1 MPEAVSHPI
10 GILGGTFDP
19 VHNAHLALAHAAL
32 DRLGLG
38 AVLWIPAGQP
48 PHRNTPRATATDRLA
63 MVRLAIAAAPRFLL
77 DASEVNSQSASYTV
91 HTLTRLR
98 QQQGPAR
105 PLVLLMG
112 ADAFLKL
119 PGWHRWRE
127 IFDLAHIAVATRP
140 GFPLNDFTAPL
151 AEEFASRRLHIG
163 GDPAHCR
170 LHSGGDPAHCRL
182 HSGGDPAHC
191 RLASADF
198 SEAPAGN
205 IATFELV
212 AGTVSATTVRG
223 LIAAHAPDAAL
234 APLLPSAV
242 LDYIHQHSLYGH

>member
-1 MPEAVSHPI
+1 VPEKPI

-48 PHRNTPRATATDRLA
+48 PHRATPRAAAADRLGL
-63 MVRLAIAAAPRFLL
+63 VRAAIANEPRFQL
-77 DASEVNSQSASYTV
+77 DASEVTHQTPSYTV
-91 HTLTRLR
+91 HTLERLR
-98 QQQGPAR
+98 RQYGPAR

-112 ADAFLKL
+112 ADAFLGL
-119 PGWHRWRE
+119 PDWHRWRE
-127 IFDLAHIAVATRP
+127 LFDLAHIAVATRP
-140 GFPLNDFTAPL
+140 GFPLDDFAAPL
-151 AEEFASRRLHIG
+151 AEEFVTRRLHIG

-170 LHSGGDPAHCRL
+170 L
-182 HSGGDPAHC
+182 
-191 RLASADF
+191 ASADF
-198 SEAPAGN
+198 TKTPAGN

-212 AGTVSATTVRG
+212 AGTVSATAVRG

-234 APLLPSAV
+234 APLLPPAV
-242 LDYIHQHSLYGH
+242 LDYIRQHSLYGH